1 MPDFIQDIPARDLA
15 VLCVAITVGATWAG
29 ILFVK
34 PFLRLLVGG
43 EANVNEVIGYATSVF
58 SLFYGLLVGLLAVA
72 AYQNAERIEQA
83 AFVEASQISIF
94 YGELQS
100 YPEPIRGDM
109 RAMLRDYVLFTIHAD
124 WPRHREGAVA
134 QGGIHRAAALRQRL
148 AAFEPRTVREQIIH
162 RETMSTFQDFVAAR
176 QGRVAGVL
184 TRIPGVLWYAVAA
197 GAVINILLL
206 IMLKIR
212 PLPHLVLGG
221 ITSFFLGVMLFVII
235 ALDDPMRGSFALQ
248 PEALDMVWHN
258 TMRFDEP
265 AY

>member
-1 MPDFIQDIPARDLA
+1 MPEFIQDLPLRDLA
-15 VLCVAITVGATWAG
+15 LLCVALTVGATWVG

-83 AFVEASQISIF
+83 VYAEASRINIF

-100 YPEPIRGDM
+100 YPEPLRGDL
-109 RAMLRDYVLFTIHAD
+109 RALLRDYVLFTIHAD
-124 WPRHREGAVA
+124 WPRHRRGEVS
-134 QGGIHRAAALRQRL
+134 QGGAHRVGALRQRL
-148 AAFEPRTVREQIIH
+148 AEFEPQSVGQEIVH
-162 RETMSTFQDFVAAR
+162 RETMGTFQAFVTAR
-176 QGRVAGVL
+176 QDRLAGVL
-184 TRIPGVLWYAVAA
+184 TRIPGVLWYAVGA
-197 GAVINILLL
+197 GAIINILLL

-235 ALDDPMRGSFALQ
+235 ALDDPMRGSVSILPTAL
-248 PEALDMVWHN
+248 EAVWQN

-265 AY
+265 AF